1 MKAVVHTKIGFGY
14 SGFLPKRKF
23 RCLDI
28 CFCDM
33 ELDRIRAWQ
42 LFIETSRLGSL
53 ALAAEALSF
62 PLPKASRLISSLEDE
77 LGFLLLDRTKKPA
90 ALTKEGQALV
100 LDAQGLISQWGIL
113 RERAEA
119 LRNGNFELSRRSLR
133 ISLPVNM
140 DRSVFFE
147 ALQNL
152 PIKHPDLQLEFCAD
166 VGQQA
171 LLEGKADIAW
181 FGYKPEERGL
191 VAIPMGYNVSFLVA
205 SAKYLKSHAEIRKVS
220 DLINHPIIMRD
231 TGNESFSQVL
241 QCEYSNY
248 EIGRDHKVLYGDSDA
263 CKKLL
268 IEGKGIA
275 IDMNP
280 NFIAEELLDGTVQPV
295 LPGWHRKPW
304 ALHICCRK
312 SSSKDPIIR
321 EAMGIIRYLA
331 LHQEPN
337 DWKSWYRRLHLPE
350 QMVLLPKV

>member
-1 MKAVVHTKIGFGY
+1 
-14 SGFLPKRKF
+14 
-23 RCLDI
+23 
-28 CFCDM
+28 M

-53 ALAAEALSF
+53 ALAEEALSF

-77 LGFLLLDRTKKPA
+77 LGFQLLDRTKKPA
-90 ALTKEGQALV
+90 VLTAEGQALV
-100 LDAQGLISQWGIL
+100 LDTQGLISQWGIL
-113 RERAEA
+113 REKADA
-119 LRNGNFELSRRSLR
+119 LRKGNFDLSRRSLR

-152 PIKHPDLQLEFCAD
+152 PIKHPGLQLEFCAD

-191 VAIPMGYNVSFLVA
+191 VAIPMCYNVSFLVA
-205 SAKYLKSHAEIRKVS
+205 SAKYLKSHAEIKKVG

-231 TGNESFSQVL
+231 TANESFSQIL
-241 QCEYSNY
+241 QCEFCNY
-248 EIGRDHKVLYGDSDA
+248 EIGPEHKILYGDSDA

-268 IEGKGIA
+268 IEGKGVA

-280 NFIAEELLDGTVQPV
+280 NFIAEELLDGTVQPI

-304 ALHICCRK
+304 PLHICCRK

-337 DWKSWYRRLHLPE
+337 DWKSWHRRLHLPE
-350 QMVLLPKV
+350 QMVLLPKL

>member
-1 MKAVVHTKIGFGY
+1 MAIFGFE
-14 SGFLPKRKF
+14 PKSNFHCSSIRF
-23 RCLDI
+23 TY
-28 CFCDM
+28 M

-53 ALAAEALSF
+53 AFAAEALSF

-77 LGFLLLDRTKKPA
+77 LGFQLLDRTKKPA
-90 ALTKEGQALV
+90 VLTQEGQALV
-100 LDAQGLISQWGIL
+100 PDAQGLISQWGIL
-113 RERAEA
+113 KEKADF
-119 LRNGNFELSRRSLR
+119 LRQGDFELSRRSLR

-152 PIKHPDLQLEFCAD
+152 PIKHPGLQLEFCAD

-205 SAKYLKSHAEIRKVS
+205 SAKYLKSHAEIKKVG

-231 TGNESFSQVL
+231 TANESFSQIL

-248 EIGRDHKVLYGDSDA
+248 EIGPEHKILYGDSDA
-263 CKKLL
+263 AK
-268 IEGKGIA
+268 
-275 IDMNP
+275 
-280 NFIAEELLDGTVQPV
+280 NFL
-295 LPGWHRKPW
+295 
-304 ALHICCRK
+304 
-312 SSSKDPIIR
+312 SKER
-321 EAMGIIRYLA
+321 ASR
-331 LHQEPN
+331 
-337 DWKSWYRRLHLPE
+337 
-350 QMVLLPKV
+350 